1 MRFMLESC
9 FDIDLF
15 LRIMFIGAADYG
27 LDDIDLV
34 FCSDPENDRFLA
46 LTAVEGRV
54 DGYTD

>member
-1 MRFMLESC
+1 M
-9 FDIDLF
+9 
-15 LRIMFIGAADYG
+15 GAADYG